1 MWIFFALD
9 KNGQAFYPRT
19 PWTDGSPLTRIKRGT
34 LGMTTKPSNKLE
46 SKFELDNV
54 LILTTETVKSHIR
67 IIVLI
72 SKKS

>member
-1 MWIFFALD
+1 MLLFLWIFFALD

-46 SKFELDNV
+46 SKFE
-54 LILTTETVKSHIR
+54 SSR
-67 IIVLI
+67 IQYTGKKIVSVFATLYMQ
-72 SKKS
+72 